1 MRRAYKFRRRYPNRN
16 QEREL
21 EIMLETHRRL
31 YNACL
36 GQRKSVYEKDKIS
49 VSYGEQSAWFKNQRA
64 VHPWFAKLNFSSAQA
79 TMRRLD
85 KAYAAFFRRPRRAN
99 SRDIRASKWR
109 AGTTRWSFPPTGMAS
124 GSRKNFAFNM
134 WDR

>member
-1 MRRAYKFRRRYPNRN
+1 MRRAYKFRLYPNRN

-36 GQRKSVYEKDKIS
+36 GQRKSVYEKDQIS

-64 VHPWFAKLNFSSAQA
+64 VHRWFAKLNFSSAQA

-85 KAYAAFFRRPRRAN
+85 KAYAAFFRRLQAGQKPGYPRF
-99 SRDIRASKWR
+99 KV
-109 AGTTRWSFPPTGMAS
+109 AGRYDSMEFPA
-124 GSRKNFAFNM
+124 
-134 WDR
+134 

>member
-1 MRRAYKFRRRYPNRN
+1 MRRAYKFQLYPNRN

-21 EIMLETHRRL
+21 EIMRETHRRL

-49 VSYGEQSAWFKNQRA
+49 VSYWEQSAWFKNQRA
-64 VHPWFAKLNFSSAQA
+64 VNPWLAKLNFSSAQA

-85 KAYAAFFRRPRRAN
+85 KAFAAFFRRLQ
-99 SRDIRASKWR
+99 
-109 AGTTRWSFPPTGMAS
+109 AGEKPTMQQLRPGC
-124 GSRKNFAFNM
+124 RL
-134 WDR
+134 D